1 MTKVTKI
8 YGPPGTGKTEKLIR
22 RAMAYIRVGTPVS
35 KIGYFAFTR
44 KAAHEARDRMLKKN
58 PEYKKKQ
65 LRYFQTLHSLAFH
78 SLGLREENVMQDYHY
93 NDLGK
98 ELSIR
103 VNAKKDADASPYLT
117 CDNEYF
123 QIILKAKEK
132 NISVWDEYCT
142 GEHSTNVKPDL
153 LKHIEANY
161 NHYKHPDINN
171 LVDFTDMIHDIVQ
184 QPDKI
189 PNFDVVFIDEA
200 QDLSPIQWKLYDI
213 LKSKSKNI
221 YLAGDDD
228 QAIYGWA
235 GADVDRF
242 IKEPATEKVLSRSR
256 RIPKAVQDVSEI
268 ITARIEG
275 LRATKN
281 YLPRDEEGLCSK
293 INSLE
298 NVDLYQDNW
307 LILTRTLS
315 RAKEVCDL
323 LKVKGLYYENRH
335 QKSYNTKLYKAIVS
349 HNKWLNGETI
359 TDTAKADIIEYL
371 GNRELIKDRMN
382 YNLKWFE
389 CFDNAPAE
397 DKIYIRLML
406 SNKEKLSDEARIKVS
421 TIHAAKG
428 GECENVIL
436 VLDNAKKIREATT
449 KSIIKRDEE
458 HRVWYV
464 GCTRAKRNLYLMR
477 AKIERKGYQL

>member
-1 MTKVTKI
+1 VPKVTKI

-22 RAMAYIRVGTPVS
+22 RAMAYIRIGTPINS
-35 KIGYFAFTR
+35 IGYFAFTR
-44 KAAHEARDRMLKKN
+44 KAAHEARDRMLSKN
-58 PEYKKKQ
+58 PQYKKKE

-78 SLGLREENVMQDYHY
+78 TLGLREENVMQDYHY

-98 ELSIR
+98 ILSIR
-103 VNAKKDADASPYLT
+103 VNAKKDADASPYLS

-132 NISVWDEYCT
+132 GISVWDEYCT
-142 GEHSTNVKPDL
+142 GEHSSNVEPDL
-153 LKHIEANY
+153 LKHIEVNY
-161 NHYKHPDINN
+161 NQYKVNNN
-171 LVDFTDMIHDIVQ
+171 LIDFADMIKKFLSK
-184 QPDKI
+184 PELC
-189 PNFDVVFIDEA
+189 PSFNTVFIDEA
-200 QDLSPIQWKLYDI
+200 QDLSPIQWDMYDL
-213 LKSKSKNI
+213 LKNNSKNV

-242 IKEPATEKVLSRSR
+242 IKEPAEEKVLSKSR
-256 RIPKAVQDVSEI
+256 RIPIAVQEISEV
-268 ITARIEG
+268 ITERIQG

-281 YLPRDEEGLCSK
+281 YLPRNEQGLCSK

-298 NVDLYQDNW
+298 NVDLYNGKW
-307 LILTRTLS
+307 LILTRTIS
-315 RAKEVCDL
+315 RAKEICDL
-323 LKVKGLYYENRH
+323 LKVKGLYHENKHR
-335 QKSYNTKLYKAIVS
+335 KSYDTKLYKAIINHS
-349 HNKWLNGETI
+349 KWLNGEDI
-359 TDTAKADIIEYL
+359 PDTGLEDIKEYM
-371 GNRELIKDRMN
+371 GERELKKD
-382 YNLKWFE
+382 LKWYE
-389 CFDNAPAE
+389 CFDTASADE
-397 DKIYIRLML
+397 KIYIRLML
-406 SNKEKLSDEARIKVS
+406 SNGEKLSDEARIKVS

-436 VLDNAKKIREATT
+436 VLDNAKKIREATAH
-449 KSIIKRDEE
+449 SIIKRDEE

>member
-184 QPDKI
+184 QPNKI
-189 PNFDVVFIDEA
+189 PDFDVVFIDEA

-242 IKEPATEKVLSRSR
+242 IQEPAAEKVLSRSR

-298 NVDLYQDNW
+298 NLDLFSQDW

-359 TDTAKADIIEYL
+359 TDTARADIIEYL

-406 SNKEKLSDEARIKVS
+406 SNKEKLNDEARIKVS

>member
-1 MTKVTKI
+1 MTRVTKI

-184 QPDKI
+184 QPNKI
-189 PNFDVVFIDEA
+189 PDFDVVFIDEA

-256 RIPKAVQDVSEI
+256 RIPRAVQDVSEI

-298 NVDLYQDNW
+298 NLDLFSQDW

-335 QKSYNTKLYKAIVS
+335 QKSYNTKLYKAIINHS
-349 HNKWLNGETI
+349 KWLNGE
-359 TDTAKADIIEYL
+359 DVLDSALEDIKEYM
-371 GNRELIKDRMN
+371 GNRELKKD
-382 YNLKWFE
+382 LKWFE
-389 CFDNAPAE
+389 CFDNAPAD

-406 SNKEKLSDEARIKVS
+406 SNKERLSDEARIKVS

-428 GECENVIL
+428 GECKNVIL

-477 AKIERKGYQL
+477 AKIERKGYPL

>member
-1 MTKVTKI
+1 VPKVTKI

-22 RAMAYIRVGTPVS
+22 RAMAYIRIGTPINS
-35 KIGYFAFTR
+35 IGYFAFTR
-44 KAAHEARDRMLKKN
+44 KAAHEARDRMLSKN
-58 PEYKKKQ
+58 PQYKKKE

-78 SLGLREENVMQDYHY
+78 TLGLREENVMQDYHY

-98 ELSIR
+98 ILSIR
-103 VNAKKDADASPYLT
+103 VNAKKDADASPYLS

-132 NISVWDEYCT
+132 GISVWDEYCT
-142 GEHSTNVKPDL
+142 GEHSSNVEPDL
-153 LKHIEANY
+153 LKHIEVNY
-161 NHYKHPDINN
+161 NQYKVNNN
-171 LVDFTDMIHDIVQ
+171 LIDFADMIKKFLSK
-184 QPDKI
+184 PELC
-189 PNFDVVFIDEA
+189 PSFNTVFIDEA
-200 QDLSPIQWKLYDI
+200 QDLSPIQWHMYDM
-213 LKSKSKNI
+213 LKNNSKNV

-242 IKEPATEKVLSRSR
+242 IKEPAKEKVLSKSR
-256 RIPKAVQDVSEI
+256 RIPIAVQEISEI
-268 ITARIEG
+268 ITERIQG

-281 YLPRDEEGLCSK
+281 YLPRNEQGLCSK

-298 NVDLYQDNW
+298 NVDLYNGKW
-307 LILTRTLS
+307 LILTRTIS
-315 RAKEVCDL
+315 RAKEICDL
-323 LKVKGLYYENRH
+323 LKVKGLYHENKHR
-335 QKSYNTKLYKAIVS
+335 KSYDTKLYKAIINHS
-349 HNKWLNGETI
+349 KWLNGEDI
-359 TDTAKADIIEYL
+359 PDTALEDIKEYM
-371 GNRELIKDRMN
+371 GERELKKD
-382 YNLKWFE
+382 LKWYE
-389 CFDNAPAE
+389 CFDTASADE
-397 DKIYIRLML
+397 KIYIRLML
-406 SNKEKLSDEARIKVS
+406 SNGEKLSNEARIKVS

-436 VLDNAKKIREATT
+436 VLDNAKKIREATAH
-449 KSIIKRDEE
+449 SIIKRDEE

>member
-1 MTKVTKI
+1 VPKVTKI

-22 RAMAYIRVGTPVS
+22 RAMAYIRIGTPINS
-35 KIGYFAFTR
+35 IGYFAFTR
-44 KAAHEARDRMLKKN
+44 KAAHEARDRMLSKN
-58 PEYKKKQ
+58 PQYKKKE

-78 SLGLREENVMQDYHY
+78 TLGLREENVMQDYHY

-98 ELSIR
+98 ILSIR
-103 VNAKKDADASPYLT
+103 VNAKKDADASPYLS

-132 NISVWDEYCT
+132 GISVWDEYCT
-142 GEHSTNVKPDL
+142 GEHSSNVEPDL
-153 LKHIEANY
+153 LKHIEVNY
-161 NHYKHPDINN
+161 NQYKVNNN
-171 LVDFTDMIHDIVQ
+171 LIDFADMIKKFLSK
-184 QPDKI
+184 PELC
-189 PNFDVVFIDEA
+189 PSFNTVFIDEA
-200 QDLSPIQWKLYDI
+200 QDLSPIQWDMYDL
-213 LKSKSKNI
+213 LKNNSKNV

-242 IKEPATEKVLSRSR
+242 IKEPAKEKVLSKSR
-256 RIPKAVQDVSEI
+256 RIPIAVQEISEI
-268 ITARIEG
+268 ITERIQG

-281 YLPRDEEGLCSK
+281 YLPRNEQGLCSK

-298 NVDLYQDNW
+298 NVDLYNGKW
-307 LILTRTLS
+307 LILTRTIS
-315 RAKEVCDL
+315 RAKEICDL
-323 LKVKGLYYENRH
+323 LKVKGLYYENKHR
-335 QKSYNTKLYKAIVS
+335 KSYDTKLYKAIINHS
-349 HNKWLNGETI
+349 KWLKGEDI
-359 TDTAKADIIEYL
+359 PDTALEDIKEYM
-371 GNRELIKDRMN
+371 GERELKKD
-382 YNLKWFE
+382 LKWYE
-389 CFDNAPAE
+389 CFDTASADE
-397 DKIYIRLML
+397 KIYIRLML
-406 SNKEKLSDEARIKVS
+406 SNGEKLSNEARIKVS

-436 VLDNAKKIREATT
+436 VLDNAKKIREATAH
-449 KSIIKRDEE
+449 SIIKRDEE

>member
-35 KIGYFAFTR
+35 KIGYFAFTH

-65 LRYFQTLHSLAFH
+65 LGYFQTLHSLAFH

-132 NISVWDEYCT
+132 NISVWNEYCT

-171 LVDFTDMIHDIVQ
+171 LVDFTDMIHEIVQ

-242 IKEPATEKVLSRSR
+242 IQEPAAEKVLSRSR
-256 RIPKAVQDVSEI
+256 RIPRAVQDVSEI

-298 NVDLYQDNW
+298 NVDLYQDKW

-323 LKVKGLYYENRH
+323 LKVKGLYYENKH
-335 QKSYNTKLYKAIVS
+335 QKSYNTKLYKAIVN

-359 TDTAKADIIEYL
+359 TDTARADIIEYL

>member
-1 MTKVTKI
+1 VPKVTKI

-22 RAMAYIRVGTPVS
+22 RAMAYIRIGTPINS
-35 KIGYFAFTR
+35 IGYFAFTR
-44 KAAHEARDRMLKKN
+44 KAAHEARDRMLSKN
-58 PEYKKKQ
+58 PQYKKKE

-78 SLGLREENVMQDYHY
+78 TLGLREENVMQDYHY

-98 ELSIR
+98 ILSIR
-103 VNAKKDADASPYLT
+103 VNAKKDADASPYLS

-132 NISVWDEYCT
+132 GISVWDEYCT
-142 GEHSTNVKPDL
+142 GEHSSNVEPDL
-153 LKHIEANY
+153 LKHIEVNY
-161 NHYKHPDINN
+161 NQYKVDNN
-171 LVDFTDMIHDIVQ
+171 LIDFADMIKKFLSK
-184 QPDKI
+184 PELC
-189 PNFDVVFIDEA
+189 PSFNTVFIDEA
-200 QDLSPIQWKLYDI
+200 QDLSPIQWDMYDL
-213 LKSKSKNI
+213 LKNNSKNV

-242 IKEPATEKVLSRSR
+242 IKEPAKEKVLSKSR
-256 RIPKAVQDVSEI
+256 RIPIAVQEISEI
-268 ITARIEG
+268 ITERIQG

-281 YLPRDEEGLCSK
+281 YLPRNEQGLCSK

-298 NVDLYQDNW
+298 NVDLYNGKW
-307 LILTRTLS
+307 LILTRTIS
-315 RAKEVCDL
+315 RAKEICDL
-323 LKVKGLYYENRH
+323 LKVKGLYHENKHR
-335 QKSYNTKLYKAIVS
+335 KSYDTKLYKAIINHS
-349 HNKWLNGETI
+349 KWLNGEDI
-359 TDTAKADIIEYL
+359 PDTALEDIKEYM
-371 GNRELIKDRMN
+371 GERELKKD
-382 YNLKWFE
+382 LKWYE
-389 CFDNAPAE
+389 CFDTASADE
-397 DKIYIRLML
+397 KIYIRLML
-406 SNKEKLSDEARIKVS
+406 SNGEKLSNEARIKVS

-436 VLDNAKKIREATT
+436 VLDNAKKIREATAH
-449 KSIIKRDEE
+449 SIIKRDEE

>member
-1 MTKVTKI
+1 M
-8 YGPPGTGKTEKLIR
+8 
-22 RAMAYIRVGTPVS
+22 
-35 KIGYFAFTR
+35 
-44 KAAHEARDRMLKKN
+44 D
-58 PEYKKKQ
+58 
-65 LRYFQTLHSLAFH
+65 
-78 SLGLREENVMQDYHY
+78 
-93 NDLGK
+93 
-98 ELSIR
+98 
-103 VNAKKDADASPYLT
+103 
-117 CDNEYF
+117 
-123 QIILKAKEK
+123 
-132 NISVWDEYCT
+132 
-142 GEHSTNVKPDL
+142 PDL

-161 NHYKHPDINN
+161 NKYKHPDINN
-171 LVDFTDMIHDIVQ
+171 LIDFTDMIHDIVNN
-184 QPDKI
+184 PKKI
-189 PNFDVVFIDEA
+189 PELDVVFIDEA

-242 IKEPATEKVLSRSR
+242 IQEPAKEKVLSKSR
-256 RIPKAVQDVSEI
+256 RIPKAVQDISEI

-281 YLPRDEEGLCSK
+281 YLPRAEEGLCSK

-298 NVDLYQDNW
+298 NVDLYQNKW
-307 LILTRTLS
+307 LILTRTIS
-315 RAKEVCDL
+315 RSKEICNL
-323 LKVKGLYYENRH
+323 LKVKGLYFENKH
-335 QKSYNTKLYKAIVS
+335 QKSYNTKLYKAIIN
-349 HNKWLNGETI
+349 HTKWLNGEKI
-359 TDTAKADIIEYL
+359 ADTELEDIKEYM
-371 GNRELIKDRMN
+371 GNRELKKD
-382 YNLKWFE
+382 LKWFE
-389 CFDNAPAE
+389 CFDNASAE
-397 DKIYIRLML
+397 DKIYIRLLL
-406 SNKEKLSDEARIKVS
+406 SYKEKLSEEARIKVS

-436 VLDNAKKIREATT
+436 VLDNAKKIREAIT

>member
-1 MTKVTKI
+1 MPKVTKI

-22 RAMAYIRVGTPVS
+22 RAMAYIRIGTPINS
-35 KIGYFAFTR
+35 IGYFAFTR
-44 KAAHEARDRMLKKN
+44 KAAHEARDRMLSKN
-58 PEYKKKQ
+58 PQYKKKE

-78 SLGLREENVMQDYHY
+78 TLGLREENVMQDYHY

-98 ELSIR
+98 ILSIR
-103 VNAKKDADASPYLT
+103 VNAKKDADASPYLS

-132 NISVWDEYCT
+132 GISVWDEYCT
-142 GEHSTNVKPDL
+142 GEHSSNVEPDL
-153 LKHIEANY
+153 LKHIEVNY
-161 NHYKHPDINN
+161 NQYKVNNN
-171 LVDFTDMIHDIVQ
+171 LIDFADMIKKFLSK
-184 QPDKI
+184 PELC
-189 PNFDVVFIDEA
+189 PSFNTVFIDEA
-200 QDLSPIQWKLYDI
+200 QDLSPIQWDMYDL
-213 LKSKSKNI
+213 LKNNSKNV

-242 IKEPATEKVLSRSR
+242 IKEPAKEKVLSKSR
-256 RIPKAVQDVSEI
+256 RIPIAVQEISEV
-268 ITARIEG
+268 ITERIQG

-281 YLPRDEEGLCSK
+281 YLPRNEQGLCSK

-298 NVDLYQDNW
+298 NVDLYNGKW
-307 LILTRTLS
+307 LILTRTIS
-315 RAKEVCDL
+315 RAKEICDL
-323 LKVKGLYYENRH
+323 LKVKGLYHENKHR
-335 QKSYNTKLYKAIVS
+335 KSYDTKLYKAIINHS
-349 HNKWLNGETI
+349 KWLNGEDI
-359 TDTAKADIIEYL
+359 PDTALEDIKEYM
-371 GNRELIKDRMN
+371 GERELKKD
-382 YNLKWFE
+382 LKWYE
-389 CFDNAPAE
+389 CFDTASADE
-397 DKIYIRLML
+397 KIYIRLML
-406 SNKEKLSDEARIKVS
+406 SNGEKLSDEARIKVS

-436 VLDNAKKIREATT
+436 VLDNAKKIREATAH
-449 KSIIKRDEE
+449 SIIKRDEE

>member
-1 MTKVTKI
+1 MTVVTKI

-22 RAMAYIRVGTPVS
+22 RAMAYIRIGTPVN

-44 KAAHEARDRMLKKN
+44 KAANEAKDRMLKKN
-58 PEYKKKQ
+58 PQYKKKQ

-132 NISVWDEYCT
+132 NITAWDEYCT
-142 GEHSTNVKPDL
+142 GEHTVNDPDL

-171 LVDFTDMIHDIVQ
+171 LVDFTDMIHDIVK
-184 QPDKI
+184 QPEKI
-189 PNFDVVFIDEA
+189 PEFDVVFIDEA

-213 LKSKSKNI
+213 LKSKSKKI

-242 IKEPATEKVLSRSR
+242 IQEPAKERVLSKSR
-256 RIPKAVQDVSEI
+256 RIPKAVQDISEV
-268 ITARIEG
+268 ITGRIEG

-281 YLPRDEEGLCSK
+281 YLPRNEEGMCSK

-298 NVDLYQDNW
+298 NVDLFQDKW
-307 LILTRTLS
+307 LILTRTIS
-315 RAKEVCDL
+315 RSKEICNL
-323 LKVKGLYYENRH
+323 LKVKGLYYENKN
-335 QKSYNTKLYKAIVS
+335 QKSYSTKLYRAIINHS
-349 HNKWLNGETI
+349 KWVNGESI
-359 TDTAKADIIEYL
+359 PDSSLEDIKEYM
-371 GNRELIKDRMN
+371 GNRELKKD
-382 YNLKWFE
+382 LKWFE

-406 SNKEKLSDEARIKVS
+406 SNKEKLSDNARIKVS

-428 GECENVIL
+428 GECTNVIL

>member
-98 ELSIR
+98 QLSIR

-132 NISVWDEYCT
+132 DIPVWDEYCT

-406 SNKEKLSDEARIKVS
+406 SNKERLSDEARIKVS

-428 GECENVIL
+428 GECKNVIL

>member
-1 MTKVTKI
+1 VPKVTKI

-22 RAMAYIRVGTPVS
+22 RAMAYIRIGTPINS
-35 KIGYFAFTR
+35 IGYFAFTR
-44 KAAHEARDRMLKKN
+44 KAAHEARDRMLSKN
-58 PEYKKKQ
+58 PQYKKKE

-78 SLGLREENVMQDYHY
+78 TLGLREENVMQDYHY

-98 ELSIR
+98 ILSIR
-103 VNAKKDADASPYLT
+103 VNAKKDADASPYLS

-132 NISVWDEYCT
+132 GISVWDEYCT
-142 GEHSTNVKPDL
+142 GEHSSNVEPDL
-153 LKHIEANY
+153 LKHIEVNY
-161 NHYKHPDINN
+161 NQYKVNNN
-171 LVDFTDMIHDIVQ
+171 LIDFADMIKKFLSK
-184 QPDKI
+184 PELC
-189 PNFDVVFIDEA
+189 PSFNTVFIDEA
-200 QDLSPIQWKLYDI
+200 QDLSPIQWQMYDL
-213 LKSKSKNI
+213 LKNNSKNV

-242 IKEPATEKVLSRSR
+242 IKEPAEEKVLSKSR
-256 RIPKAVQDVSEI
+256 RIPIAVQEISEV
-268 ITARIEG
+268 ITERIQG

-281 YLPRDEEGLCSK
+281 YLPRNEQGLCSK

-298 NVDLYQDNW
+298 NVDLYNGKW
-307 LILTRTLS
+307 LILTRTIS
-315 RAKEVCDL
+315 RAKEICDL
-323 LKVKGLYYENRH
+323 LKVKGLYHENKHR
-335 QKSYNTKLYKAIVS
+335 KSYDTKLYKAIINHS
-349 HNKWLNGETI
+349 KWLNGEDI
-359 TDTAKADIIEYL
+359 PDTALEDIKEYM
-371 GNRELIKDRMN
+371 GERELKKD
-382 YNLKWFE
+382 LKWYE
-389 CFDNAPAE
+389 CFDTASADE
-397 DKIYIRLML
+397 KIYIRLML
-406 SNKEKLSDEARIKVS
+406 SNGEKLSNEARIKVS

-436 VLDNAKKIREATT
+436 VLDNAKKIREATAH
-449 KSIIKRDEE
+449 SIIKRDEE

>member
-1 MTKVTKI
+1 MPKVTKI

-22 RAMAYIRVGTPVS
+22 RAMAYIRIGTPINS
-35 KIGYFAFTR
+35 IGYFAFTR
-44 KAAHEARDRMLKKN
+44 KAAHEARDRMLSKN
-58 PEYKKKQ
+58 PQYKKKE

-78 SLGLREENVMQDYHY
+78 TLGLREENVMQDYHY

-98 ELSIR
+98 ILSIR
-103 VNAKKDADASPYLT
+103 VNAKKDADASPYLS

-132 NISVWDEYCT
+132 GISVWDEYCT
-142 GEHSTNVKPDL
+142 GEHSSNVKPDL
-153 LKHIEANY
+153 LKHIEVNY
-161 NHYKHPDINN
+161 NQYKVNNN
-171 LVDFTDMIHDIVQ
+171 LIDFADMIKKFLSK
-184 QPDKI
+184 PELC
-189 PNFDVVFIDEA
+189 PSFDTVFIDEA
-200 QDLSPIQWKLYDI
+200 QDLSPIQWDMYDL
-213 LKSKSKNI
+213 LKNNSKNV

-242 IKEPATEKVLSRSR
+242 IKEPAEEKVLSKSR
-256 RIPKAVQDVSEI
+256 RIPIAVQEISEV
-268 ITARIEG
+268 ITERIQG

-281 YLPRDEEGLCSK
+281 YLPRNEQGLCSK

-298 NVDLYQDNW
+298 NVDLYNGKW
-307 LILTRTLS
+307 LILTRTIS
-315 RAKEVCDL
+315 RAKEICDL
-323 LKVKGLYYENRH
+323 LKVKGLYHENKHR
-335 QKSYNTKLYKAIVS
+335 KSYDTKLYKAIINHS
-349 HNKWLNGETI
+349 KWLKGEDI
-359 TDTAKADIIEYL
+359 PDTALEDIKEYM
-371 GNRELIKDRMN
+371 GERELKKD
-382 YNLKWFE
+382 LKWYE
-389 CFDNAPAE
+389 CFDTASADE
-397 DKIYIRLML
+397 KIYIRLML
-406 SNKEKLSDEARIKVS
+406 SNGEKLSNEARIKVS

-436 VLDNAKKIREATT
+436 VLDNAKKIREATAH
-449 KSIIKRDEE
+449 SIIKRDEE

>member
-1 MTKVTKI
+1 MPKVTKI

-22 RAMAYIRVGTPVS
+22 RAMAYIRIGTPINS
-35 KIGYFAFTR
+35 IGYFAFTR
-44 KAAHEARDRMLKKN
+44 KAAHEARDRMLSKN
-58 PEYKKKQ
+58 PQYKKKE

-78 SLGLREENVMQDYHY
+78 TLGLREENVMQDYHY

-98 ELSIR
+98 ILSIR
-103 VNAKKDADASPYLT
+103 VNAKKDADASPYLS

-132 NISVWDEYCT
+132 GISVWDEYCT
-142 GEHSTNVKPDL
+142 GEHSSNVEPDL
-153 LKHIEANY
+153 LKHIEVNY
-161 NHYKHPDINN
+161 NQYKVNNN
-171 LVDFTDMIHDIVQ
+171 LIDFADMIKKFLSK
-184 QPDKI
+184 PELC
-189 PNFDVVFIDEA
+189 PSFNTVFIDEA
-200 QDLSPIQWKLYDI
+200 QDLSPIQWDMYDL
-213 LKSKSKNI
+213 LKNNSKNV

-242 IKEPATEKVLSRSR
+242 IKEPAEEKVLSKSR
-256 RIPKAVQDVSEI
+256 RIPIAVQEISEI
-268 ITARIEG
+268 ITERIQG

-281 YLPRDEEGLCSK
+281 YLPRNEQGLCSK

-298 NVDLYQDNW
+298 NVDLYNGKW
-307 LILTRTLS
+307 LILTRTIS
-315 RAKEVCDL
+315 RAKEICDL
-323 LKVKGLYYENRH
+323 LKVKGLYHENKHR
-335 QKSYNTKLYKAIVS
+335 KSYDTKLYKAIINHS
-349 HNKWLNGETI
+349 KWLNGEDI
-359 TDTAKADIIEYL
+359 PDTALEDIKEYM
-371 GNRELIKDRMN
+371 GERELKKD
-382 YNLKWFE
+382 LKWYE
-389 CFDNAPAE
+389 CFDTASADE
-397 DKIYIRLML
+397 KIYIRLML
-406 SNKEKLSDEARIKVS
+406 SNGEKLSNEARIKVS

-436 VLDNAKKIREATT
+436 VLDNAKKIREATAH
-449 KSIIKRDEE
+449 SIIKRDEE

>member
-132 NISVWDEYCT
+132 NIPVWDEYCT

-171 LVDFTDMIHDIVQ
+171 LVDFTDMIHDIVK
-184 QPDKI
+184 QPNKI

-298 NVDLYQDNW
+298 NLDLFSQDW

-359 TDTAKADIIEYL
+359 TDTARADIIEYL

>member
-22 RAMAYIRVGTPVS
+22 RAMAYIRIGTPVN

-44 KAAHEARDRMLKKN
+44 KAANEARDRMLKKN
-58 PEYKKKQ
+58 PQYKKKQ

-103 VNAKKDADASPYLT
+103 VNAKKDLDASPYLT

-132 NISVWDEYCT
+132 NISAWDEYCT
-142 GEHSTNVKPDL
+142 GEHYVDDPDL

-171 LVDFTDMIHDIVQ
+171 LVDFTDMIHDIVK
-184 QPDKI
+184 QPQKI

-200 QDLSPIQWKLYDI
+200 QDLSPIQWNLYDI

-242 IKEPATEKVLSRSR
+242 IQEPATEKVLSRSR

-268 ITARIEG
+268 ITARIAG

-281 YLPRDEEGLCSK
+281 YLARDEEGLCSK

-298 NVDLYQDNW
+298 NVDLHQDNW

-323 LKVKGLYYENRH
+323 LKIKGLYYENRN
-335 QKSYNTKLYKAIVS
+335 QKSYNTKLYKAVVNHS
-349 HNKWLNGETI
+349 KWLNGETI
-359 TDTAKADIIEYL
+359 TDTARADIIEYI
-371 GNRELIKDRMN
+371 GEKRELTKD
-382 YNLKWFE
+382 LKWFE
-389 CFDNAPAE
+389 CFDNASAE

-406 SNKEKLSDEARIKVS
+406 SNKEKLSDDARIKVS

>member
-1 MTKVTKI
+1 
-8 YGPPGTGKTEKLIR
+8 
-22 RAMAYIRVGTPVS
+22 MAYIRIGTPVN

-44 KAAHEARDRMLKKN
+44 KAAHEARNRMLEKN
-58 PEYKKKQ
+58 PQYKKKQ

-103 VNAKKDADASPYLT
+103 VNAKKDMDASPYLT

-132 NISVWDEYCT
+132 DIPVWDEYCT
-142 GEHSTNVKPDL
+142 AEHSTDVDPDL

-171 LVDFTDMIHDIVQ
+171 LVDFTDMIHDIVK
-184 QPDKI
+184 QPHKV

-200 QDLSPIQWKLYDI
+200 QDLSPIQWMMYDI
-213 LKSKSKNI
+213 LKSNAEDV

-228 QAIYGWA
+228 QAIYAWA

-242 IKEPATEKVLSRSR
+242 IQEPATEKVLSRSR
-256 RIPKAVQDVSEI
+256 RIPKVVQDISEI

-281 YLPRDEEGLCSK
+281 YLPRNEEGLCSK

-298 NVDLYQDNW
+298 NVDLHQDNW

-315 RAKEVCDL
+315 RAKEICEL
-323 LKVKGLYYENRH
+323 LKVKGLYYENKN
-335 QKSYNTKLYKAIVS
+335 QKSYNTKLYKAVVNHS
-349 HNKWLNGETI
+349 KWLNGETI
-359 TDTAKADIIEYL
+359 TDTARADIIEYI
-371 GNRELIKDRMN
+371 GVKRELTKD
-382 YNLKWFE
+382 LKWFE
-389 CFDNAPAE
+389 CFDNASAE

-406 SNKEKLSDEARIKVS
+406 SNKEKLNDDARIKVS

-428 GECENVIL
+428 GECKNVIL
-436 VLDNAKKIREATT
+436 VLDNAKKIREATI
-449 KSIIKRDEE
+449 KSVIKRDEE

>member
-242 IKEPATEKVLSRSR
+242 IQEPAAEKVLSRSR

-298 NVDLYQDNW
+298 NLDLFSQDW

-359 TDTAKADIIEYL
+359 TDTARADIIEYL

>member
-1 MTKVTKI
+1 MKKVTKI

-22 RAMAYIRVGTPVS
+22 RAMAYIRIGTPVN
-35 KIGYFAFTR
+35 KLGYFAFTR
-44 KAAHEARDRMLKKN
+44 KAANEAKDRMLKKN
-58 PEYKKKQ
+58 PQYKKKQ
-65 LRYFQTLHSLAFH
+65 LKYFQTLHSLAFH

-98 ELSIR
+98 ELSVR

-132 NISVWDEYCT
+132 DIPVWEEYCT
-142 GEHSTNVKPDL
+142 AEHSTNVDPDL

-161 NHYKHPDINN
+161 NHYKHPDVNN

-184 QPDKI
+184 QPHKI
-189 PNFDVVFIDEA
+189 PKFDVVFIDEA

-213 LKSKSKNI
+213 LKSKSKKI

-242 IKEPATEKVLSRSR
+242 IQEPATEKVLSRSR
-256 RIPKAVQDVSEI
+256 RIPKAVQDISEI

-298 NVDLYQDNW
+298 NLDLFSQDW
-307 LILTRTLS
+307 LILTRTIS
-315 RAKEVCDL
+315 RSKEICDL
-323 LKVKGLYYENRH
+323 LKVKGLYYENKH
-335 QKSYNTKLYKAIVS
+335 QKSYNTKLYKAIINHS
-349 HNKWLNGETI
+349 KWLNGESI
-359 TDTAKADIIEYL
+359 PDTALEDIKEYM
-371 GNRELIKDRMN
+371 GNRELKKD
-382 YNLKWFE
+382 LKWFE

-436 VLDNAKKIREATT
+436 VLDNAKKIREATI
-449 KSIIKRDEE
+449 KSVIKRDEE

>member
-242 IKEPATEKVLSRSR
+242 IQEPAAEKVLSRSR

-298 NVDLYQDNW
+298 NLDLFSQDW

-359 TDTAKADIIEYL
+359 TDTARADIIEYL

-389 CFDNAPAE
+389 CFDNAPAD

>member
-1 MTKVTKI
+1 MHRYIVI
-8 YGPPGTGKTEKLIR
+8 GPPGTGKTEKLIR
-22 RAMAYIRVGTPVS
+22 RAMAYIRVGTPVN

-44 KAAHEARDRMLKKN
+44 KAANEARDRMLKKN
-58 PEYKKKQ
+58 PQYKKKQ
-65 LRYFQTLHSLAFH
+65 LKYFQTLHSLAFH

-103 VNAKKDADASPYLT
+103 VNAKKDTDASPYLT

-132 NISVWDEYCT
+132 DIPVWDEYCT

-161 NHYKHPDINN
+161 NQYKHPDINN

-184 QPDKI
+184 QPNKI
-189 PNFDVVFIDEA
+189 PKFDVVFIDEA

-242 IKEPATEKVLSRSR
+242 IQEPATEKVLSKSR
-256 RIPKAVQDVSEI
+256 RIPKAVQDISEI

-281 YLPRDEEGLCSK
+281 YLPRAEEGLCSK

-298 NVDLYQDNW
+298 NLDLHQGNW

-315 RAKEVCDL
+315 RAKEVCDI

-335 QKSYNTKLYKAIVS
+335 QKSYNTKLYKAIVN

-359 TDTAKADIIEYL
+359 TDTARADIIEYI
-371 GNRELIKDRMN
+371 GEKRELIKDRN
-382 YNLKWFE
+382 NLNLKWFE
-389 CFDNAPAE
+389 CFDNASAE
-397 DKIYIRLML
+397 DKIYIRLLL
-406 SNKEKLSDEARIKVS
+406 SYKEKLSEDARIKVS

>member
-132 NISVWDEYCT
+132 NIPVWDEYCT

-242 IKEPATEKVLSRSR
+242 IQEPAAEKVLSRSR

-298 NVDLYQDNW
+298 NLDLFSQDW

-359 TDTAKADIIEYL
+359 TDTARADIIEYL

>member
-1 MTKVTKI
+1 VPKVTKI

-22 RAMAYIRVGTPVS
+22 RAMAYIRIGTPINS
-35 KIGYFAFTR
+35 IGYFAFTR
-44 KAAHEARDRMLKKN
+44 KAAHEARDRMLSKN
-58 PEYKKKQ
+58 PQYKKKE

-78 SLGLREENVMQDYHY
+78 TLGLREENVMQDYHY

-98 ELSIR
+98 ILSIR
-103 VNAKKDADASPYLT
+103 VNAKKDADASPYLS

-132 NISVWDEYCT
+132 GISVWDEYCT
-142 GEHSTNVKPDL
+142 GEHSSNVEPDL
-153 LKHIEANY
+153 LKHIEVNY
-161 NHYKHPDINN
+161 NQYKVNNN
-171 LVDFTDMIHDIVQ
+171 LIDFADMIKKFLSK
-184 QPDKI
+184 PELC
-189 PNFDVVFIDEA
+189 PSFNTVFIDEA
-200 QDLSPIQWKLYDI
+200 QDLSPIQWDMYDL
-213 LKSKSKNI
+213 LKNNSKNV

-242 IKEPATEKVLSRSR
+242 IKEPAEEKVLSKSR
-256 RIPKAVQDVSEI
+256 RIPIAVQEISEI
-268 ITARIEG
+268 ITERIQG

-281 YLPRDEEGLCSK
+281 YLPRNEQGLCSK

-298 NVDLYQDNW
+298 NVDLYNGKW
-307 LILTRTLS
+307 LILTRTIS
-315 RAKEVCDL
+315 RAKEICDL
-323 LKVKGLYYENRH
+323 LKVKGLYHENKHR
-335 QKSYNTKLYKAIVS
+335 KSYDTKLYKAIINHS
-349 HNKWLNGETI
+349 KWLNGEDI
-359 TDTAKADIIEYL
+359 PDTALEDIKEYM
-371 GNRELIKDRMN
+371 GERELKKD
-382 YNLKWFE
+382 LKWYE
-389 CFDNAPAE
+389 CFDTASADE
-397 DKIYIRLML
+397 KIYIRLML
-406 SNKEKLSDEARIKVS
+406 SNGEKLSNEARIKVS

-436 VLDNAKKIREATT
+436 VLDNAKKIREATAH
-449 KSIIKRDEE
+449 SIIKRDEE

>member
-1 MTKVTKI
+1 MPKVTKI

-22 RAMAYIRVGTPVS
+22 RAMAYIRIGTPINS
-35 KIGYFAFTR
+35 IGYFAFTR
-44 KAAHEARDRMLKKN
+44 KAAHEARDRMLSKN
-58 PEYKKKQ
+58 PQYKKKE

-78 SLGLREENVMQDYHY
+78 TLGLREENVMQDYHY

-98 ELSIR
+98 ILSIR
-103 VNAKKDADASPYLT
+103 VNAKKDADASPYLS

-132 NISVWDEYCT
+132 GISVWDEYCT
-142 GEHSTNVKPDL
+142 GEHSSNVKPDL
-153 LKHIEANY
+153 LKHIEVNY
-161 NHYKHPDINN
+161 NLYKVNNN
-171 LVDFTDMIHDIVQ
+171 LIDFADMIKKFLSK
-184 QPDKI
+184 PELC
-189 PNFDVVFIDEA
+189 PSFDTVFIDEA
-200 QDLSPIQWKLYDI
+200 QDLSPIQWDMYDL
-213 LKSKSKNI
+213 LKNNSKNV

-242 IKEPATEKVLSRSR
+242 IKEPAEEKVLSKSR
-256 RIPKAVQDVSEI
+256 RIPIAVQEISEV
-268 ITARIEG
+268 ITERIQG

-281 YLPRDEEGLCSK
+281 YLPRNEQGLCSK

-298 NVDLYQDNW
+298 NVDLYNGKW
-307 LILTRTLS
+307 LILTRTIS
-315 RAKEVCDL
+315 RAKEICDL
-323 LKVKGLYYENRH
+323 LKVKGLYHENKHR
-335 QKSYNTKLYKAIVS
+335 KSYDTKLYKAIINHS
-349 HNKWLNGETI
+349 KWLNGEDI
-359 TDTAKADIIEYL
+359 PDTALEDIKEYM
-371 GNRELIKDRMN
+371 GEKELKKD
-382 YNLKWFE
+382 LKWYE
-389 CFDNAPAE
+389 CFDTASADE
-397 DKIYIRLML
+397 KIYIRLML
-406 SNKEKLSDEARIKVS
+406 SNGEKLSNEARIKVS

-436 VLDNAKKIREATT
+436 VLDNAKKIREATAH
-449 KSIIKRDEE
+449 SIIKRDEE

>member
-171 LVDFTDMIHDIVQ
+171 LVDFTDMIHKIVQ

-242 IKEPATEKVLSRSR
+242 IQEPAAEKVLSRSR

-298 NVDLYQDNW
+298 NLDLFSQDW

-335 QKSYNTKLYKAIVS
+335 QKSYNTKLYKAIVD

-359 TDTAKADIIEYL
+359 TDTARADIIEYL

-389 CFDNAPAE
+389 CFDNAPAD

-406 SNKEKLSDEARIKVS
+406 SNKEKLNDEARIKVS

-428 GECENVIL
+428 GECKNVIL

>member
-1 MTKVTKI
+1 MTVVTKI

-22 RAMAYIRVGTPVS
+22 RAMAYIRIGTPVN

-44 KAAHEARDRMLKKN
+44 KAANEAKNRMLKKN
-58 PEYKKKQ
+58 PQYKKKQ

-132 NISVWDEYCT
+132 NITAWQEYCT
-142 GEHSTNVKPDL
+142 GEHAIDDPDL

-161 NHYKHPDINN
+161 NHYKHPDVNN
-171 LVDFTDMIHDIVQ
+171 LVDFTDMIHDIVK
-184 QPDKI
+184 QPQKI
-189 PNFDVVFIDEA
+189 PDFDVVFIDEA

-213 LKSKSKNI
+213 LKSKSKKI

-242 IKEPATEKVLSRSR
+242 IQEPAKERVLSKSR
-256 RIPKAVQDVSEI
+256 RIPKSVQDISEI
-268 ITARIEG
+268 ITGRIEG

-281 YLPRDEEGLCSK
+281 YLPRDEEGMCSK

-298 NVDLYQDNW
+298 NVDLLQDQW
-307 LILTRTLS
+307 LILTRTIS
-315 RAKEVCDL
+315 RSKEICNL
-323 LKVKGLYYENRH
+323 LKVKGLYYENKN
-335 QKSYNTKLYKAIVS
+335 QKSYNTKLYKAIINHS
-349 HNKWLNGETI
+349 KWVNGETVS
-359 TDTAKADIIEYL
+359 DTSLEDIKEYM
-371 GNRELIKDRMN
+371 GNRELKKD
-382 YNLKWFE
+382 LKWFE

-406 SNKEKLSDEARIKVS
+406 SNKEKLSDNARIKVS

-428 GECENVIL
+428 GECTNVIL
-436 VLDNAKKIREATT
+436 VLDNAKKIREATI

>member
-1 MTKVTKI
+1 MPKVTKI

-22 RAMAYIRVGTPVS
+22 RAMAYIRIGTPINS
-35 KIGYFAFTR
+35 IGYFAFTR
-44 KAAHEARDRMLKKN
+44 KAAHEARDRMLSKN
-58 PEYKKKQ
+58 PQYKKKE

-78 SLGLREENVMQDYHY
+78 TLGLREENVMQDYHY

-98 ELSIR
+98 ILSIR
-103 VNAKKDADASPYLT
+103 VNAKKDADASPYLS

-132 NISVWDEYCT
+132 GISVWDEYCT
-142 GEHSTNVKPDL
+142 GEHSSNVEPDL
-153 LKHIEANY
+153 LKHIEVNY
-161 NHYKHPDINN
+161 NQYKVNNN
-171 LVDFTDMIHDIVQ
+171 LIDFADMIKKFLSK
-184 QPDKI
+184 PELC
-189 PNFDVVFIDEA
+189 PSFNTVFIDEA
-200 QDLSPIQWKLYDI
+200 QDLSPIQWDMYDL
-213 LKSKSKNI
+213 LKNNSKNV

-242 IKEPATEKVLSRSR
+242 IKEPAKEKVLSKSR
-256 RIPKAVQDVSEI
+256 RIPIAVQEISEV
-268 ITARIEG
+268 ITERIQG

-281 YLPRDEEGLCSK
+281 YLPRNEQGLCSK

-298 NVDLYQDNW
+298 NVDLYNGKW
-307 LILTRTLS
+307 LILTRTIS
-315 RAKEVCDL
+315 RAKEICDL
-323 LKVKGLYYENRH
+323 LKVKGLYHENKHR
-335 QKSYNTKLYKAIVS
+335 KSYDTKLYKAIINHS
-349 HNKWLNGETI
+349 KWLNGEDI
-359 TDTAKADIIEYL
+359 TDTGLEDIKEYM
-371 GNRELIKDRMN
+371 GERELKKD
-382 YNLKWFE
+382 LKWYE
-389 CFDNAPAE
+389 CFDTASADE
-397 DKIYIRLML
+397 KIYIRLML
-406 SNKEKLSDEARIKVS
+406 SNGEKLSDEARIKVS

-436 VLDNAKKIREATT
+436 VLDNAKKIREATAH
-449 KSIIKRDEE
+449 SIIKRDEE

>member
-1 MTKVTKI
+1 MPKVTKI

-22 RAMAYIRVGTPVS
+22 RAMAYIRIGTPINS
-35 KIGYFAFTR
+35 IGYFAFTR
-44 KAAHEARDRMLKKN
+44 KAAHEARDRMLSKN
-58 PEYKKKQ
+58 PQYKKKE

-78 SLGLREENVMQDYHY
+78 TLGLREENVMQDYHY

-98 ELSIR
+98 ILSIR
-103 VNAKKDADASPYLT
+103 VNAKKDADASPYLS

-132 NISVWDEYCT
+132 GISVWDEYCT
-142 GEHSTNVKPDL
+142 GEHSSNVKPDL
-153 LKHIEANY
+153 LKHIEVNY
-161 NHYKHPDINN
+161 NLYKVNNN
-171 LVDFTDMIHDIVQ
+171 LIDFADMIKKFLSK
-184 QPDKI
+184 PELC
-189 PNFDVVFIDEA
+189 PSFDTVFIDEA
-200 QDLSPIQWKLYDI
+200 QDLSPIQWDMYDL
-213 LKSKSKNI
+213 LKNNSKNV

-242 IKEPATEKVLSRSR
+242 IKEPAKEKVLSKSR
-256 RIPKAVQDVSEI
+256 RIPIAVQEISEV
-268 ITARIEG
+268 ITERIQG

-281 YLPRDEEGLCSK
+281 YLPRNEQGLCSK

-298 NVDLYQDNW
+298 NVDLYNGKW
-307 LILTRTLS
+307 LILTRTIS
-315 RAKEVCDL
+315 RAKEICDL
-323 LKVKGLYYENRH
+323 LKVKGLYHENKHR
-335 QKSYNTKLYKAIVS
+335 KSYNTKLYKAIINHS
-349 HNKWLNGETI
+349 KWLNGEDI
-359 TDTAKADIIEYL
+359 PDTALEDIKEYM
-371 GNRELIKDRMN
+371 GERELKKD
-382 YNLKWFE
+382 LKWYE
-389 CFDNAPAE
+389 CFDTASADE
-397 DKIYIRLML
+397 KIYIRLML
-406 SNKEKLSDEARIKVS
+406 SNGEKLSNEARIKVS

-436 VLDNAKKIREATT
+436 VLDNAKKIREATAH
-449 KSIIKRDEE
+449 SIIKRDEE

>member
-132 NISVWDEYCT
+132 NIPVWDEYCT

-242 IKEPATEKVLSRSR
+242 IQEPATEKVLSRSR

-298 NVDLYQDNW
+298 NLDLFSQDW

-359 TDTAKADIIEYL
+359 TDTARADIIEYL
-371 GNRELIKDRMN
+371 GNRELVKDRMN